1 MEIEAYTGWLIFGT
15 VLMILEV
22 VVPGVFLLWIGLAA
36 LLTGGI
42 AFIFPA
48 LPFAATGSVFAVLS
62 VIFAWLGHKI
72 VTPAQE
78 KAADTPL
85 NNRLESYV
93 GQNFQVQDSFV
104 DGRGKIKIGDTVW
117 GAVCS
122 KNPVAGTTVKVV
134 SINGTALEIEPV
146 NE

>member
-48 LPFAATGSVFAVLS
+48 LPFTATGSIFAVSL
-62 VIFAWLGHKI
+62 
-72 VTPAQE
+72 PE
-78 KAADTPL
+78 
-85 NNRLESYV
+85 R
-93 GQNFQVQDSFV
+93 
-104 DGRGKIKIGDTVW
+104 R
-117 GAVCS
+117 
-122 KNPVAGTTVKVV
+122 
-134 SINGTALEIEPV
+134 
-146 NE
+146 